1 VRPIIIDVDTGT
13 DDALAILYAV
23 RHPDLDVRGISCVI
37 GNVSVDQAVI
47 NTCKVLDAA
56 SAGDIPVAAG
66 AAQPLIEHARREG
79 GGSHGPDG
87 LAGIQLSEP
96 LRHPSPMH
104 AVDLLHQ
111 LIMASAEPV
120 SLVSLA
126 PKTNLALLLT
136 SYPDI
141 ATRLEQ
147 IIFMGGSASETV
159 AEFNVWQDPEAAR
172 LVLESSVPITM
183 YGLDLFDR
191 LVVNRADVGLLRT
204 HDHPAIWL
212 AGELLH
218 RRNVRHNDSDHEQLR
233 LLGDAGAM
241 VLLTNPELFVIEER
255 NVAVQLQGAGRGQTE
270 LSEASAPRAQL
281 GADKSESRIR
291 FAADLDATKAASAF
305 VETIYTY
312 AASGKDY
319 S

>member
-1 VRPIIIDVDTGT
+1 VKPIIIDADTGT

-23 RHPDLDVRGISCVI
+23 CHPDLDVRGISCVI

-66 AAQPLIEHARREG
+66 AAQPLIERARREV

-87 LAGIQLSEP
+87 LAGVQLPEP
-96 LRHPSPMH
+96 RRHPSGIH
-104 AVDLLHQ
+104 AVELLHQ

-141 ATRLEQ
+141 ATRLKQ
-147 IIFMGGSASETV
+147 IIFMGGTASQAV
-159 AEFNVWQDPEAAR
+159 AEFNVWQDPEAAK

-191 LVVNRADVGLLRT
+191 LAVERADVDRLRT
-204 HDHPAIWL
+204 HDHPAIRL

-218 RRNVRHNDSDHEQLR
+218 RRHVRHKDSDQKKLR
-233 LLGDAGAM
+233 LLGDGGAM

-255 NVAVQLQGAGRGQTE
+255 NITVELEGVGRGHTIVDSGPTITVAVG
-270 LSEASAPRAQL
+270 
-281 GADKSESRIR
+281 
-291 FAADLDATKAASAF
+291 LDVTKAASAF
-305 VETIYTY
+305 VKTIYAY
-312 AASGKDY
+312 AA
-319 S
+319 

>member
-1 VRPIIIDVDTGT
+1 MKPIIIDVDTGT

-66 AAQPLIEHARREG
+66 AAQPLIERARREG

-87 LAGIQLSEP
+87 LAGIQLPEA
-96 LRHPSPMH
+96 LRHPSTMP
-104 AVDLLHQ
+104 AVELLHQ

-147 IIFMGGSASETV
+147 IIFMGGSASKAV
-159 AEFNVWQDPEAAR
+159 AEFNVWQDPEAAK

-191 LVVNRADVGLLRT
+191 LAVERADVDRLRT
-204 HDHPAIWL
+204 HDHPAIRL

-218 RRNVRHNDSDHEQLR
+218 RRHARHKDSRQKKLR
-233 LLGDAGAM
+233 LLGDGGAM

-255 NVAVQLQGAGRGQTE
+255 NITVELEGVGRGHTIVDSGPTITVAV
-270 LSEASAPRAQL
+270 
-281 GADKSESRIR
+281 
-291 FAADLDATKAASAF
+291 DLDVTKAASAF
-305 VETIYTY
+305 VKTIYAY
-312 AASGKDY
+312 AA
-319 S
+319 

>member
-1 VRPIIIDVDTGT
+1 VKPIIIDVDTGT

-66 AAQPLIEHARREG
+66 AAQPLIERARREG

-87 LAGIQLSEP
+87 LAGVRLPEP
-96 LRHPSPMH
+96 RRHPSGMH
-104 AVDLLHQ
+104 AVELLHQ

-136 SYPDI
+136 SYPDT

-147 IIFMGGSASETV
+147 IIFVGGTASKAV
-159 AEFNVWQDPEAAR
+159 AEFNVWQDPEAAK

-183 YGLDLFDR
+183 YGFDLFGR
-191 LVVNRADVGLLRT
+191 LMIDRADVDRLRT

-212 AGELLH
+212 AAELLH
-218 RRNVRHNDSDHEQLR
+218 RRHAGHNDSDHEQLR

-255 NVAVQLQGAGRGQTE
+255 NVTVELEGVGRGHTIVD
-270 LSEASAPRAQL
+270 SGPTITVAV
-281 GADKSESRIR
+281 
-291 FAADLDATKAASAF
+291 DLDVTKAASAF
-305 VETIYTY
+305 VETIYAY
-312 AASGKDY
+312 AA
-319 S
+319 

>member
-1 VRPIIIDVDTGT
+1 MKPIIIDVDTGT

-66 AAQPLIEHARREG
+66 AAQPLIERARREA

-87 LAGIQLSEP
+87 LAGIQLPEP
-96 LRHPSPMH
+96 LRHPAPMP
-104 AVDLLHQ
+104 AVELLHQ
-111 LIMASAEPV
+111 LIMASVEPV

-126 PKTNLALLLT
+126 PKTNLALLLR

-147 IIFMGGSASETV
+147 IIFMGGSASKAV

-191 LVVNRADVGLLRT
+191 LAVERADVDRLRT

-218 RRNVRHNDSDHEQLR
+218 RRQVRHKDSDQKKLR
-233 LLGDAGAM
+233 LVGDAGAM

-255 NVAVQLQGAGRGQTE
+255 NVRVELEGVDRGRTIDDSGPTITVAV
-270 LSEASAPRAQL
+270 
-281 GADKSESRIR
+281 
-291 FAADLDATKAASAF
+291 DLDVTKAASAF
-305 VETIYTY
+305 VNTIYAY
-312 AASGKDY
+312 AA
-319 S
+319 

>member
-1 VRPIIIDVDTGT
+1 VKPIIIDVDTGT

-66 AAQPLIEHARREG
+66 AAQPLIERARREG
-79 GGSHGPDG
+79 AGSHGPDG
-87 LAGIQLSEP
+87 LAGVRLPEP
-96 LRHPSPMH
+96 RRHPSGMH
-104 AVDLLHQ
+104 AVELLHQ

-136 SYPDI
+136 SYPDT

-147 IIFMGGSASETV
+147 IIFMGGTASKAV
-159 AEFNVWQDPEAAR
+159 AEFNVWQDPEAAK

-183 YGLDLFDR
+183 YGFDLFDR
-191 LVVNRADVGLLRT
+191 LVIDRADVDGLRA

-218 RRNVRHNDSDHEQLR
+218 RRHAGHNDSDHEQLR

-255 NVAVQLQGAGRGQTE
+255 NLTVELEGVSRGHTIVDSGPTITVAV
-270 LSEASAPRAQL
+270 
-281 GADKSESRIR
+281 
-291 FAADLDATKAASAF
+291 DLDVTKAASAF
-305 VETIYTY
+305 VERIYAY
-312 AASGKDY
+312 AA
-319 S
+319 

>member
-1 VRPIIIDVDTGT
+1 MKPIIIDVDTGT

-37 GNVSVDQAVI
+37 GNISVDQAVI

-56 SAGDIPVAAG
+56 SAADIPVAAG
-66 AAQPLIEHARREG
+66 AAQPLIERARREG

-87 LAGIQLSEP
+87 LAGIQLPEA
-96 LRHPSPMH
+96 LRHPSPMP
-104 AVDLLHQ
+104 AVELLHQ
-111 LIMASAEPV
+111 LIMASPDPV

-136 SYPDI
+136 SYPNI

-147 IIFMGGSASETV
+147 IIFMGGSASKAV
-159 AEFNVWQDPEAAR
+159 AEFNVWQDPEAAK

-191 LVVNRADVGLLRT
+191 LAVERADVDRLRT
-204 HDHPAIWL
+204 HDHPAIRL

-218 RRNVRHNDSDHEQLR
+218 RRHARHRDSDQTKLR
-233 LLGDAGAM
+233 LLGDGGAM

-255 NVAVQLQGAGRGQTE
+255 NITVELEGVGRGHTSVDSGARITVAV
-270 LSEASAPRAQL
+270 
-281 GADKSESRIR
+281 
-291 FAADLDATKAASAF
+291 DLDVTKAASAF
-305 VETIYTY
+305 VKTIYAY
-312 AASGKDY
+312 AA
-319 S
+319 